1 MQTIYEPKGR
11 AREYSPL
18 ALNLYNGCTHGCKYC
33 YVLKFNP
40 TQHQNCIPRKGIL
53 EALKKYLDK
62 TIGDTIPQVL
72 LSFTGDPYCEVEIQ
86 EGLTRRV
93 IQLLSDYQI
102 PLAILSKGGT
112 RLFRDADLFKSY
124 QGSLKIGM
132 SLTCTTFALWKE
144 WEPNSPTS
152 DDRLYML
159 SALRKIGVKTFAS
172 FEPVIN
178 PAESLWLLDDCI
190 RFKYVDEYKIGKM
203 NHNPLEFQ
211 IDWRDFVT
219 RAVLMLRKAKANFYI
234 KEDLQKYAK
243 DLKLTEQESRYE
255 YHELPPRPPLQVK
268 QQEIVKSLNLF

>member
-33 YVLKFNP
+33 YVLKFNLA
-40 TQHQNCIPRKGIL
+40 HHHNCIPRKGIL

-62 TIGDTIPQVL
+62 TVGDTIPQVL
-72 LSFTGDPYCEVEIQ
+72 LSFTGDPYCEVEMQ

-112 RLFRDADLFKSY
+112 RLFRDADLFNNY
-124 QGSLKIGM
+124 QGQLKIGM
-132 SLTCTTFALWKE
+132 SLTCNSEETWQQ
-144 WEPNSPTS
+144 WEPYSKPIG
-152 DDRLYML
+152 DRIL
-159 SALRKIGVKTFAS
+159 ALERLRVKTFAS
-172 FEPVIN
+172 FEPVLN
-178 PAESLWLLDDCI
+178 AKESFNLLGFCLNDSGI
-190 RFKYVDEYKIGKM
+190 DEYKIGKL
-203 NHNPLEFQ
+203 NHIELD